1 MIINELNHKPD
12 LKIKN
17 ATVTLNYEE
26 IRDIANGLFY
36 LIEDDETLK
45 PTHSEKDSFEQT
57 KRKFDMLFDLVK
69 YGCVTDFTLSHIVQK
84 PKESEEEGK

>member
-12 LKIKN
+12 FKIKN

-36 LIEDDETLK
+36 LLEDDE
-45 PTHSEKDSFEQT
+45 HYFQ
-57 KRKFDMLFDLVK
+57 KR
-69 YGCVTDFTLSHIVQK
+69 
-84 PKESEEEGK
+84 

>member
-36 LIEDDETLK
+36 LLEDDETFK
-45 PTHSEKDSFEQT
+45 PNQSEKDSFAQT

-69 YGCVTDFTLSHIVQK
+69 YGGVTDFTLSHIVPK
-84 PKESEEEGK
+84 PRESEDSE

>member
-17 ATVTLNYEE
+17 ATVTLNYDE

-36 LIEDDETLK
+36 LLEDDETFK
-45 PTHSEKDSFEQT
+45 PNQSEKDSFAQT
-57 KRKFDMLFDLVK
+57 KRKFDILFDLIK
-69 YGCVTDFTLSHIVQK
+69 YGNVTDFTLSHIVPNLK
-84 PKESEEEGK
+84 KSEDTE

>member
-36 LIEDDETLK
+36 LLKDDEKFK
-45 PTHSEKDSFEQT
+45 PNQSEKDSFAQT
-57 KRKFDMLFDLVK
+57 KRKFDMLFDLIK
-69 YGCVTDFTLSHIVQK
+69 YGCVTDFTLSHIVPK
-84 PKESEEEGK
+84 PKESEDTE

>member
-17 ATVTLNYEE
+17 ATVMLNYEE

-36 LIEDDETLK
+36 LLEDDETFK
-45 PTHSEKDSFEQT
+45 PNQSEKDSFAQT

-69 YGCVTDFTLSHIVQK
+69 YGGVTDFTLSRISQK
-84 PKESEEEGK
+84 PKKREKEE

>member
-1 MIINELNHKPD
+1 MIINELNYKPD

-36 LIEDDETLK
+36 LLEDDETFK
-45 PTHSEKDSFEQT
+45 PNQSEKDSFTQT

-69 YGCVTDFTLSHIVQK
+69 YGNVTDFTLSHIVPN
-84 PKESEEEGK
+84 PKKSEDTE